1 MRDPIRAFES
11 FPIVFSTSTLESC
24 LIIHIFLPSTAGI
37 FTVVKT
43 WDKWLDVEYRGPVQ
57 NIRIIKK
64 KHIVLS
70 L

>member
-37 FTVVKT
+37 FTVVKA
-43 WDKWLDVEYRGPVQ
+43 WNKRLNVEYRGAIQ
-57 NIRIIKK
+57 NIHIIKK
-64 KHIVLS
+64 QNIVLS